1 MHTFLDNV
9 RNVDLR
15 FDSLLLMFFKQIM
28 EIVAAVSQLEKH
40 FKLLDSE
47 KVIVFEYWRHVSCK
61 TLFSSLEY
69 SCQFRNRHWLKFPL
83 LYLLTL
89 FHLFNNTM
97 MRLKS
102 CPFPLVASVSWMLIS
117 ESNLKR
123 YFIYLNLLRL
133 LLLII

>member
-1 MHTFLDNV
+1 MHPFLDNL
-9 RNVDLR
+9 RHVDLR
-15 FDSLLLMFFKQIM
+15 FDCLLLMFFKEIM
-28 EIVAAVSQLEKH
+28 KIVAAVSQLEKH

-47 KVIVFEYWRHVSCK
+47 EVIMFEYWRHVPCK
-61 TLFSSLEY
+61 TLLSSLEY
-69 SCQFRNRHWLKFPL
+69 SCQFRNGHWLKFPL

-89 FHLFNNTM
+89 FHLFNDTM

-102 CPFPLVASVSWMLIS
+102 CPFPLVASVSWMQIS